1 MLEASGMNKKQ
12 KIAMTIARIAALILL
27 LLVIAY
33 VFVRIKRDPELATA
47 ENIVK
52 LISQN
57 KIIATLEF
65 TVLYLLKGISMVFPS
80 AVINIASGMVFDF
93 PLSAFISGF
102 GIFVEFMVMFLIGRF
117 LGNDYIQTIKTKYP
131 VVEKVDNFQTNNS
144 FFVSFLIRIMGV
156 ISYDMASL
164 YLGASGINWLGFIAG
179 SMCGATLNIIVD
191 GLFGKY
197 IFNPFSWQLWAVVG
211 IRLLVIILAIFIRK
225 VIRNKCVTK
234 G

>member
-1 MLEASGMNKKQ
+1 
-12 KIAMTIARIAALILL
+12 
-27 LLVIAY
+27 
-33 VFVRIKRDPELATA
+33 
-47 ENIVK
+47 
-52 LISQN
+52 
-57 KIIATLEF
+57 
-65 TVLYLLKGISMVFPS
+65 
-80 AVINIASGMVFDF
+80 
-93 PLSAFISGF
+93 
-102 GIFVEFMVMFLIGRF
+102 
-117 LGNDYIQTIKTKYP
+117 
-131 VVEKVDNFQTNNS
+131 
-144 FFVSFLIRIMGV
+144 MGV

-234 G
+234 RIDSVTVIYQHHNLLQQM

>member
-65 TVLYLLKGISMVFPS
+65 TVLYLLKGIS
-80 AVINIASGMVFDF
+80 
-93 PLSAFISGF
+93 
-102 GIFVEFMVMFLIGRF
+102 
-117 LGNDYIQTIKTKYP
+117 
-131 VVEKVDNFQTNNS
+131 
-144 FFVSFLIRIMGV
+144 IRG
-156 ISYDMASL
+156 
-164 YLGASGINWLGFIAG
+164 
-179 SMCGATLNIIVD
+179 
-191 GLFGKY
+191 
-197 IFNPFSWQLWAVVG
+197 
-211 IRLLVIILAIFIRK
+211 
-225 VIRNKCVTK
+225 
-234 G
+234 